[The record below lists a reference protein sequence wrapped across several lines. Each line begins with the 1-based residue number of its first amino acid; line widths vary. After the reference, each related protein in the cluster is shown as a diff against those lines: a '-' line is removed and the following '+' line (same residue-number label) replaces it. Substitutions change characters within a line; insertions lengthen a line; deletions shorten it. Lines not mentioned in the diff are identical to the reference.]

1 MSSVLNQEPSLWET
15 IFWKHNCTKRFELL
29 SHGLHSDNTPRG
41 LQGQWLWFLA
51 LFRLPLFILSATL
64 IVLFFFNLYI
74 VQYFGKYQ
82 SYILSWSHMVQCC
95 PLALDGQVMPN
106 LSCLTS
112 IFFSPFLADRERLI
126 RVGVPLSYF
135 WGRSLLG
142 NKLQNCIFE
151 MHRSIS
157 VVWWFG
163 NEALII
169 RLNSKRKLFLL
180 VVPCQ
185 VDRFIEC
192 TYFSGEH

>member
-1 MSSVLNQEPSLWET
+1 MASKGSGCGFWLCSVCLSL
-15 IFWKHNCTKRFELL
+15 
-29 SHGLHSDNTPRG
+29 SY
-41 LQGQWLWFLA
+41 
-51 LFRLPLFILSATL
+51 LPLWSYFSSLICISFGTL
-64 IVLFFFNLYI
+64 ENTNPTYCLGHIWFN
-74 VQYFGKYQ
+74 VAR
-82 SYILSWSHMVQCC
+82 M
-95 PLALDGQVMPN
+95 PLMDKWCQIYLVWLQF
-106 LSCLTS
+106 
-112 IFFSPFLADRERLI
+112 FFSPYLADRERLI

-185 VDRFIEC
+185 LDRFIEC